1 MGHDPDREPP
11 FFCTK
16 AADAI
21 APGHGDVAYP
31 PATADLHPELEMV
44 VALGKGGR
52 DIDVSGALDCVFGY
66 GVGIDMTRRDMQA
79 EAKQLR
85 RPWDLSKGFD
95 QAAPCAALHPVSA
108 AGHVDRGRSEEH
120 KSELQSQM
128 RD

>member
-11 FFCTK
+11 VFFTK

-44 VALGKGGR
+44 VALAKGGR
-52 DIDVSGALDCVFGY
+52 DIDVSGALGCVFGY

-85 RPWDLSKGFD
+85 R
-95 QAAPCAALHPVSA
+95 
-108 AGHVDRGRSEEH
+108 RSEERRVGPECVRKCRSRWAQLH
-120 KSELQSQM
+120 
-128 RD
+128 